1 MNWKMMVGKIAL
13 ALLTGAAIYVGVTQ
27 GEWSE
32 AMFNATL
39 L

>member
-1 MNWKMMVGKIAL
+1 MNRAMMIGKVAL
-13 ALLTGAAIYVGVTQ
+13 ALLTGAAIYIGVTQ
-27 GEWSE
+27 GEWAE

>member
-1 MNWKMMVGKIAL
+1 MIARKTL
-13 ALLTGAAIYVGVTQ
+13 AKLLLLLLTGAALYVGVTH
-27 GEWSE
+27 GEWAE